1 MTTKVTSQL
10 INSITSNQ
18 IINGLGYTPYN
29 ATNPNGYITSSASIT
44 GNALTAT
51 NPQSGGSFITS
62 NNIGS
67 QSVNYASS
75 AGNASTVNNGVYNN
89 GGTYSINITGS
100 SGYAGS
106 AGSAGSINSGGGL
119 QNMSVNNIGSIVLA
133 TLAYGQT
140 ITWNGGIGGGA
151 LTVTY
156 NISSIYCTSCGGY
169 YYPSASTTLPG
180 SWRFLGGIGLS
191 QSVADFV
198 GLYVR
203 YA

>member
-10 INSITSNQ
+10 LNSITSNQ

-29 ATNPNGYITSSASIT
+29 TTNPAGYITSSASIT

-133 TLAYGQT
+133 STIPGENIN

-151 LTVTY
+151 LYVAF
-156 NISSIYCTSCGGY
+156 NIYSIYCCGY
-169 YYPSASTTLPG
+169 YSTGNYTTLPG
-180 SWRFLGGIGLS
+180 SWRFLGGVNIVN
-191 QSVADFV
+191 SVNTVA